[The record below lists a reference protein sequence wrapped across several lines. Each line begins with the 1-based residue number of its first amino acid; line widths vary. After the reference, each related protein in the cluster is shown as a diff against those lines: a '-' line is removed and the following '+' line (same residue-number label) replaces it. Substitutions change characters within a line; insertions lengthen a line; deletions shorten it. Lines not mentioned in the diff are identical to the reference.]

1 VRLLRQALKGEL
13 DVVYI
18 ALEWLTFQP
27 TLDWLGQCSLSL
39 FAIDEAH
46 CVSQWG
52 HDSRSDYLQLSVLQ
66 QYFPHVP
73 RIALTA
79 TADAKTREEIILRLG
94 LQQAKVFV
102 SGFDR
107 PNIHIVYLLLGV
119 IFYLLYLKL

>member
-1 VRLLRQALKGEL
+1 M
-13 DVVYI
+13 
-18 ALEWLTFQP
+18 
-27 TLDWLGQCSLSL
+27 LSDTG
-39 FAIDEAH
+39 FSSIGCGH

-52 HDSRSDYLQLSVLQ
+52 HDFRSDYLQLSVLQ

-79 TADAKTREEIILRLG
+79 TVDAKTREEIILRLG

-107 PNIHIVYLLLGV
+107 PNIQYRIPA
-119 IFYLLYLKL
+119 IRCYLLYLIP